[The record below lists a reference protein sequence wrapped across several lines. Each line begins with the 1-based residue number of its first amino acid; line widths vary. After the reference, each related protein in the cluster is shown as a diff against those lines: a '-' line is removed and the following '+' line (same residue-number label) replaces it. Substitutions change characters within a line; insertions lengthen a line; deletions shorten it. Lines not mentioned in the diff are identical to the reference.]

1 MSKDA
6 PTPDPR
12 MAEAA
17 LRNAQIGEEALRWY
31 REIYDRDLRPAQD
44 EQRSLQRGL
53 ISDYLTD
60 RQTQRQFAQEQQAYY
75 NRTFRP
81 IEEQMARDAMNYD
94 SASNISRRQGIAG
107 AAVTQAFS
115 NAQQQ
120 SARNLSRM
128 GLNPN
133 SGAFAATNARLAN
146 AQALATAGART
157 GAAFDTMDRAIAL
170 RSGAAN
176 FGRNMPN
183 TAANY
188 FGLAN
193 QTGGLANSTGL
204 SGMDMM
210 RQNAAFVGQGFDQ
223 GMRGYTN
230 SANIYNQLY
239 QGQMQ
244 GYAADQQ
251 AMGAAIGGAF
261 GFLGYGMGPSA
272 GFLRPG
278 SSKDIK
284 TDKREVE
291 DGKALKGIKRLDV
304 EKWRYK
310 DDSEG
315 REHIGAYAEDFKREF
330 GVGDGKTID
339 VIDAMGV
346 TMKAVQDLADEV
358 DGMKGRRGLRKAD
371 GGKVHKGKG
380 RVKGP
385 GGPVD
390 DKVPAMLSNGE
401 YVLPADTVKKVGI
414 GALDRLVKE
423 THTPASKQR
432 RGLKKKGK

>member
-1 MSKDA
+1 MCSDA

-17 LRNAQIGEEALRWY
+17 LRNAQLGEDAFRWY
-31 REIYDRDLRPAQD
+31 QDIYNRDLRPAQE

-60 RQTQRQFAQEQQAYY
+60 RQSQRQFAQDQQAYY

-81 IEEQMARDAMNYD
+81 VEEQMARDAMNYD

-115 NAQQQ
+115 NARGQ
-120 SARNLSRM
+120 ANRNLSRF

-133 SGAFAATNARLAN
+133 SGAFAATNSRLAN
-146 AQALATAGART
+146 QQALATAGART

-170 RSGAAN
+170 RAGAAN

-183 TAANY
+183 TAASY

-193 QTGGLANSTGL
+193 QTGGLANATGL
-204 SGMDMM
+204 SGMEMM
-210 RQNAAFVGQGFDQ
+210 RANGAFGGQGFGAAMQ
-223 GMRGYTN
+223 GYTN

-239 QGQMQ
+239 QGQMSA
-244 GYAADQQ
+244 YSADQ
-251 AMGAAIGGAF
+251 ALLGAAIGAVGSFA
-261 GFLGYGMGPSA
+261 GYAYGRG
-272 GFLRPG
+272 G

-291 DGKALKGIKRLDV
+291 DGKTLKGIKRLDV
-304 EKWRYK
+304 EKWKYK
-310 DDSEG
+310 DDGEG

-339 VIDAMGV
+339 FIDAVGV
-346 TMKAVQDLADEV
+346 TMKAVQDLAGEV
-358 DGMKGRRGLRKAD
+358 DSLKKEHRGLKKAD
-371 GGKVHKGKG
+371 GGKIHKGKG
-380 RVKGP
+380 KVSGP

-390 DKVPAMLSNGE
+390 DKVPAMLSDGE
-401 YVLPADTVKKVGI
+401 YVLPADTVEKVGVST
-414 GALDRLVKE
+414 LNTLVKK
-423 THTPASKQR
+423 THTPAARQR
-432 RGLKKKGK
+432 RGLKRKGK